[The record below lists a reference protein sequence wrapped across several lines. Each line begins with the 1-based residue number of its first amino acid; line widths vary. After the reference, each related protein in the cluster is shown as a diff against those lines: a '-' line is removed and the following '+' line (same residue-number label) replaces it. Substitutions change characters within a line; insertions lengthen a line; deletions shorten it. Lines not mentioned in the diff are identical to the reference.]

1 MNLSKNFTL
10 EELTA
15 SQTAARNGLDNT
27 PTEDTLYRLVFLCAH
42 LERVRAICGNNPVII
57 TSGYRSP
64 VVNARVGGSDGSAHM
79 RGLAADLI
87 VPRFGHAQM
96 VAQAIAQSDLPF
108 DQLILE
114 FGSWVHLGVRID
126 KPRRQVL
133 TATRD
138 GGRVVYRTGLG
149 G

>member
-1 MNLSKNFTL
+1 
-10 EELTA
+10 
-15 SQTAARNGLDNT
+15 
-27 PTEDTLYRLVFLCAH
+27 
-42 LERVRAICGNNPVII
+42 
-57 TSGYRSP
+57 
-64 VVNARVGGSDGSAHM
+64 M

>member
-1 MNLSKNFTL
+1 MNLSRHFTL
-10 EELTA
+10 QEMTA
-15 SQTAARNGLDNT
+15 SQTAARNNLDNT
-27 PTEDTLYRLVFLCAH
+27 PTEDTLYRMVFLCAH
-42 LERVRAICGNNPVII
+42 LERVRAICGNNPVIV

-79 RGLAADLI
+79 RGLAADFI
-87 VPRFGHAQM
+87 IPRFGPAQM
-96 VAQAIAQSDLPF
+96 VAQAIVQSDIPF

-114 FGSWVHLGVRID
+114 FGGWVHLGVRLD

-138 GGRVVYRTGLG
+138 GGKVVYRNGLG